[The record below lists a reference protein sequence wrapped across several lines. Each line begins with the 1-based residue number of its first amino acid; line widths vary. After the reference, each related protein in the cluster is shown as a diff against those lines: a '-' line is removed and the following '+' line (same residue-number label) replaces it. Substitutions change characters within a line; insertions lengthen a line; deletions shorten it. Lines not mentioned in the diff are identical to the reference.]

1 MKNVNIGIAN
11 LIISDKLKESY
22 FNDSLIVESKKVAF
36 DFFEVVKKSPVLQLE
51 FKVYNNI
58 EGKHIENEL
67 FAKEYVDNNIK
78 LFEVYTIE
86 EIEAEHEKL
95 NTFLMEDVVN
105 KINNPGSWSLKK
117 IDLYNAINTLI
128 TESLKVSDKVDV
140 DEIHEAFT
148 LVFNHI
154 KLPKAAL
161 LENVDVEPINEDVL
175 EIAVGKFNEKYAS
188 LDEGDRDLLRTL
200 IKSSTGEKKELL
212 ETIKT
217 ETLAILEGIDKKNVQ
232 DNITK
237 AIEKI
242 KEMVYDQKNVD
253 DNIIGLHEFKKELL

>member
-11 LIISDKLKESY
+11 LVISNKLKESY
-22 FNDSLIVESKKVAF
+22 FNDNLIVESKKVAF
-36 DFFEVVKKSPVLQLE
+36 DFFEIVKKSPVLQLE

-67 FAKEYVDNNIK
+67 FAKEYVDNNVR

-86 EIEAEHEKL
+86 EIEAERAKLTDFLQEEMFGELNPETYNQEK
-95 NTFLMEDVVN
+95 VR
-105 KINNPGSWSLKK
+105 
-117 IDLYNAINTLI
+117 LYEAINTLI

-148 LVFNHI
+148 FVFNHI
-154 KLPKAAL
+154 RTPKAAL
-161 LENVDVEPINEDVL
+161 LESVDVEPINEEVL

-188 LDEGDRDLLRTL
+188 LNEDDRDLLRTL
-200 IKSSTGEKKELL
+200 IKSTWREKKALL
-212 ETIKT
+212 ETYKT
-217 ETLAILEGIDKKNVQ
+217 ETLTILEGIDKENVL
-232 DNITK
+232 DVSAK
-237 AIEKI
+237 AIAKI
-242 KEMVYDQKNVD
+242 KEMVYNGKTVD

>member
-11 LIISDKLKESY
+11 LIISNKLKESY

-86 EIEAEHEKL
+86 EIEAEHQKLYGFIQEEMFSELTEANYNLEK
-95 NTFLMEDVVN
+95 VN
-105 KINNPGSWSLKK
+105 LYGA
-117 IDLYNAINTLI
+117 IDTLI

-154 KLPKAAL
+154 KSPKAAL
-161 LENVDVEPINEDVL
+161 LENVDVEPINEDVI

-200 IKSSTGEKKELL
+200 IKSSTEEKKELL
-212 ETIKT
+212 ETSKT
-217 ETLAILEGIDKKNVQ
+217 ETLAILEG
-232 DNITK
+232 
-237 AIEKI
+237 
-242 KEMVYDQKNVD
+242 
-253 DNIIGLHEFKKELL
+253 L

>member
-22 FNDSLIVESKKVAF
+22 FNDNLIVESKKVAS
-36 DFFEVVKKSPVLQLE
+36 DFFEVVKKSPILQLE

-58 EGKHIENEL
+58 EAKHIDNDL
-67 FAKEYVDNNIK
+67 LIKEYIDNHVK
-78 LFEVYTIE
+78 LFEVYTNE
-86 EIEAEHEKL
+86 EIQTEHEKL
-95 NTFLMEDVVN
+95 NTFLMEDVVD
-105 KINNPGSWSLKK
+105 KINAPDSWSLEK
-117 IDLYNAINTLI
+117 IDLYNAINTLV

-154 KLPKAAL
+154 KTPKQSL
-161 LENVDVEPINEDVL
+161 IESVDVEPINEDVL

-188 LDEGDRDLLRTL
+188 LDESDSNLLRTL
-200 IKSSTGEKKELL
+200 IKADWREKRALL
-212 ETIKT
+212 ETYKT
-217 ETLAILEGIDKKNVQ
+217 DTLAILEGVDEYQ
-232 DNITK
+232 DHITK
-237 AIEKI
+237 AIQKI
-242 KEMVYDQKNVD
+242 KEMVYDKKDID